1 MRPDIP
7 LLESVLRW
15 DEYSDDY
22 DPWITLD
29 QAEAVTKKSGIRID
43 RNKELIFIA
52 IEDADVIG
60 AVWYSVTDED
70 LGQIFDFDV
79 AVHPQY
85 RSGRIGLELIEA
97 AISEYHDLKSAYDM
111 LYIRVNV
118 INPKL
123 ARVLERKYGFD
134 VESEYSGGAIMTYH
148 G

>member
-1 MRPDIP
+1 MRYTP
-7 LLESVLRW
+7 LLESILRW

-29 QAEAVTKKSGIRID
+29 QAEAVTRKSGINIS

-52 IEDADVIG
+52 VEDSEVVG
-60 AVWYSVTDED
+60 AVWYSVTSEGD
-70 LGQIFDFDV
+70 LGQMFDFDV

-85 RSGRIGLELIEA
+85 RSSRIGLELIEA
-97 AISEYHDLKSAYDM
+97 AISEYHDLKSVYDM

-123 ARVLERKYGFD
+123 ARVLERKYNFD
-134 VESEYSGGAIMTYH
+134 IESYYSGGAIMTYH